1 MVKITAFM
9 VLLGAVIVSAQKK
22 FLGEHRIPY
31 DFINIEEDENAA
43 LKVETL
49 NNSKRK
55 VPTIVFDD
63 TFLVEPSNAKL
74 AAKLALISKPK
85 HNFHDVITIVGGP
98 TGDCRS
104 GSIQQAAY
112 AAGEGAA
119 VALIVQNY
127 LQKH

>member
-1 MVKITAFM
+1 MVSVRFQRLSLMMI
-9 VLLGAVIVSAQKK
+9 L
-22 FLGEHRIPY
+22 FLSNHQMQS
-31 DFINIEEDENAA
+31 
-43 LKVETL
+43 LQL
-49 NNSKRK
+49 NWL
-55 VPTIVFDD
+55 F
-63 TFLVEPSNAKL
+63 
-74 AAKLALISKPK
+74 ISKPK

-119 VALIVQNY
+119 VALMVRNY